1 MTLTIDYNYANL
13 AQNIYVKIIS
23 VTLIVNSNVY
33 EYFFESSLYKKIGLI
48 SKFVYWEF
56 TGFMCDW

>member
-33 EYFFESSLYKKIGLI
+33 EYFFESSLYKK
-48 SKFVYWEF
+48 K
-56 TGFMCDW
+56 

>member
-48 SKFVYWEF
+48 SKFVY
-56 TGFMCDW
+56 